1 MNSISDRV
9 EVNSR
14 PQSLDP
20 DSATYDR
27 VIVMTRFPEP
37 GKTKTRLIPALGA
50 ERATALHCLLVRKT
64 LQSVV
69 CLTQQRRR
77 RLEVRFAGGSS
88 DGMQALFGNQANYV
102 PQVGSDLGERII
114 SAFADAFA
122 EGAQRVVV
130 IGTDCPDLEP
140 AILQQAFEQLLQ
152 ADVVIG
158 PAVDGGYYL
167 VGMCCQHAQLF
178 REIDWGTEFVLK
190 QTLENSARLRLRV
203 QLLKS
208 LPDVDCPEDLIA
220 CRRQQDV
227 FRDAL
232 PDSRS
237 GLLSIIIPVFNEE
250 RTIAETLS
258 PLLNLDD
265 VELLVVDGGS
275 TDQTR
280 QICEA
285 HGVRVVPCRAGRGRQ
300 MNAGAALAKGELLL
314 FLHADT
320 QLPPEFLP
328 KVWQSLKPGDAAG
341 AFQLRIDANDW
352 KLRIVEIMANLRSR
366 WLQLPYGDQAI
377 VVRADT
383 FYQIGGFRNWPL
395 MEDFEFCRRLRKF
408 GGIVQLP
415 ASVLTSARRWHRL
428 GIIRTTMTNQLCVL
442 AYSLGVP
449 TERIA
454 GWYQRSRAL
463 RNSNRHATDKSD
475 LDLASADANRQGRN
489 H

>member
-9 EVNSR
+9 EGNSR
-14 PQSLDP
+14 QQALDT
-20 DSATYDR
+20 DSATHDR

-50 ERATALHCLLVRKT
+50 ELATALHCVLVRQT

-69 CLTQQRRR
+69 RLTQHGRCSP
-77 RLEVRFAGGSS
+77 EVRFAGGSS
-88 DGMQALFGNQANYV
+88 DRMQELFGSEANYV
-102 PQVGSDLGERII
+102 PQVGSDLGERIS
-114 SAFADAFA
+114 SAFAIAFA

-140 AILQQAFEQLLQ
+140 AILQQAFELLLQ

-158 PAVDGGYYL
+158 PAHDGGYYL
-167 VGMCCQHAQLF
+167 LGMRRQHAQLF
-178 REIDWGTEFVLK
+178 REIDWGTELVMK
-190 QTLENSARLRLRV
+190 QTLEKSSRLRLRV
-203 QLLKS
+203 ELLAS
-208 LPDVDCPEDLIA
+208 LSDVDYPEDLIA
-220 CRRQQDV
+220 CRRRPDV
-227 FRDAL
+227 FRGIL
-232 PDSRS
+232 PESKA

-265 VELLVVDGGS
+265 VEVLVVDGGS

-285 HGVRVVPCRAGRGRQ
+285 QGVRVVPCQAGRGRQ

-320 QLPPEFLP
+320 RLPPEFLP
-328 KVWQSLKPGDAAG
+328 MVWQNLKPVHAGG
-341 AFQLRIDANDW
+341 AFQLRIDASDW

-377 VVRADT
+377 FVRADT
-383 FYQIGGFRNWPL
+383 FYYMGGFRNWPL

-408 GGIVQLP
+408 GRIVQLP
-415 ASVLTSARRWHRL
+415 ASVLTSARRWQRL
-428 GIIRTTMTNQLCVL
+428 GIIRTTLINQLCVL

-449 TERIA
+449 TDRIA
-454 GWYQRSRAL
+454 RWYQRSRAIWNIS
-463 RNSNRHATDKSD
+463 RNATDQSE
-475 LDLASADANRQGRN
+475 LDSAADGNRRGN
-489 H
+489 HH